1 MGVLKRC
8 ETDSEWSDTFFITNK
23 KNWTVTIIIDFREL
37 NKRIQRNPWTMLKIM
52 NYLDDIK

>member
-8 ETDSEWSDTFFITNK
+8 ETDSEWSDTCFITNK
-23 KNWTVTIIIDFREL
+23 KNWTVTIIINFREL
-37 NKRIQRNPWTMLKIM
+37 NKRIQEKPWPMLKIM